1 MVTLM
6 TAETATEQEDDFPI
20 VGVGASAG
28 GLEALRDLF
37 EKMPADTGMA
47 FVVVQHLS
55 PDFKSMLDEL
65 LSRYTTLPVHQA
77 EHDMEVEPNTIYLMP
92 ARHEMI
98 ISDRHLILSER
109 DSDKGLFLPIDTFF
123 RSLATDAGASSVAV
137 VLSGTGS
144 DGSRGVR
151 DIHAA
156 GGLVIVQS
164 EASAKFD
171 GMPKSAEKTGVA
183 DLVLPPAEI
192 RESLIRY
199 AARARDHADAPPAEK
214 AGDAVSTIFELLRR
228 ESGIDFASYKQ
239 STVSRRV
246 DRRLLLSRS
255 RDLED
260 YVDKLC
266 ASPEEV
272 EALYK
277 DLLIGVTGF
286 FRDAEA
292 FRALEN
298 AIVPELIDRL
308 RVESQGELR
317 VWVAACATG
326 EEAYSIGIVLHEAFR
341 QRNLR
346 PHMKIFAT
354 DVHASSIEI
363 AAQGRYPAEA
373 LADMPEHLKQRYF
386 EHIGD
391 EYQVQSQLRGSMVF
405 ARHNVLR
412 DAPFTRLDLITCRN
426 LLIYFKTSAQ
436 RKVLALFHFSLK
448 IGGALML
455 GPSETPG
462 PLSDEFT
469 SVDPRWKIYRKRR
482 DIGLPSDLKLA
493 RSPLMTS
500 HERPERARVGPPEV
514 GRAQQVLLDRYAPPS
529 LIVDSQLQLVHTFNG
544 GGRYLGPRDG
554 RASLHL
560 LDMLEGELKFAVS
573 GAFKKAVSDGQ
584 TVVYSGV
591 PARSVDGLERVKLT
605 LEPLTKEGAERI
617 LITFEPMEVRR
628 ESERP
633 DTDMEELA
641 QNRIDSLEHELHYA
655 KENLQATI
663 EEMEAGH
670 EELQATNEEL
680 IAANE
685 ELQSANEELQS
696 VNEELYTVNAEH
708 QAKIAELTELTTDMN
723 HLLTAT
729 EVHTIFLDHE
739 LRIRKFTPKI
749 AETFNLLPHDIGRR
763 IDTFTHHLRH
773 DGLVADLE
781 AGLDQGK
788 VVERDVRDRQGRWY
802 FLRILPYR
810 PYDHGHGHERG
821 DGQVDGVLLTLV
833 DISTLK
839 RTERELRTSEQ
850 RYRTLVR
857 AVESTLWTTDARG
870 DMATE
875 QLEWEAFTGQAWDE
889 YRGRGWLNAI
899 IEAERRTIASE
910 WMRAVSARSLFELE
924 TRLWSQASAGYR
936 CVVLRAAPVLDEDQ
950 NVREWV
956 GTIRDIED
964 MARARSRLRERETEL
979 AGILDNS
986 PIIIAVKDPEGRYI
1000 FASRLAEDILGNS
1013 TGKLAG
1019 KSDSDLLPAS
1029 IARELHLHD
1038 EQVLHARHAMEFEE
1052 SLPMGGE
1059 RRIFSMVRFPLL
1071 DDRGEPYALAA
1082 VGSDITE
1089 RKVAEE
1095 RDRRELARRD
1105 QFLAMMSHELRNPL
1119 GAIVNAAHLLVDSR
1133 SAERAHKVI
1142 ERQSAHMARLLDDLL
1157 DISRISQGKIEIR
1170 FSRVNILES
1179 AEAAI
1184 EMVQPMIRSKC
1195 LELRICKP
1203 DTAVAV
1209 RGDRD
1214 RIEQVINNLLRNA
1227 AKFTDSGG
1235 WIELDIRPTGNRV
1248 EIAVRDSGIGLA
1260 PGEQDKVFELF
1271 YQRDMGI
1278 DRASSGLGVGLSL
1291 VRELVGL
1298 HGGTV
1303 RAHSE
1308 GHGKGSEFVVS
1319 LPAAPPD
1326 VSARAAPSTNG
1337 GATQQGLRIVL
1348 VEDNEDSREMLELLL
1363 TARGHEVASAA
1374 DGAAGAQ
1381 LIIERRPDLAL
1392 VDIGLPLMSGYDVA
1406 RKVRKECGGNAAI
1419 YLIALTGYGRQ
1430 EDRKAVLEAGF
1441 DEHLVKPIDIT
1452 ALDQLA
1458 GSTRARHPG

>member
-1 MVTLM
+1 MVKSM
-6 TAETATEQEDDFPI
+6 TADTATEQEDDFPI
-20 VGVGASAG
+20 IGVGASAG

-37 EKMPADTGMA
+37 EGMPEDTGMA

-77 EHDMEVEPNTIYLMP
+77 EHDLEVEPDTIYLMP

-98 ISDRHLILSER
+98 ISDRRLILSER

-192 RESLIRY
+192 RASLIRY
-199 AARARDHADAPPAEK
+199 AARARDHAGAPPARE

-255 RDLED
+255 RDLDE
-260 YVDKLC
+260 YVEKLC
-266 ASPEEV
+266 SSPEEV

-277 DLLIGVTGF
+277 DLLIGVTNF

-292 FRALEN
+292 FKALES
-298 AIVPELIDRL
+298 AIVPELMDRL
-308 RVESQGELR
+308 DARGELR

-354 DVHASSIEI
+354 DVHASSIET

-373 LADMPEHLKQRYF
+373 LTDMPAHLKQRYF
-386 EHIGD
+386 EQIGD

-426 LLIYFKTSAQ
+426 LLIYFKTPAQ
-436 RKVLALFHFSLK
+436 HKVLALFHFSLTL
-448 IGGALML
+448 GGALML

-462 PLSDEFT
+462 PLSDEFIA
-469 SVDPRWKIYRKRR
+469 VDARWKIYRKRR
-482 DIGLPSDLKLA
+482 DMGLPADLRLA
-493 RSPLMTS
+493 RSPLLTS
-500 HERPERARVGPPEV
+500 RERPARARVGPPEV
-514 GRAQQVLLDRYAPPS
+514 NRAQQVLLDRYAPPS
-529 LIVDSQLQLVHTFNG
+529 LIVDSELQLVHTFNG

-573 GAFKKAVSDGQ
+573 GAFKKAVSESQ

-591 PARSVDGLERVKLT
+591 PARSVDGLERVKLI
-605 LEPLTKEGAERI
+605 LEPLTKEGEGRI

-628 ESERP
+628 DSERP

-723 HLLTAT
+723 HLLVAT

-781 AGLDQGK
+781 TGLEQGK

-810 PYDHGHGHERG
+810 HYDHGHGHEG
-821 DGQVDGVLLTLV
+821 GEGEVDGVLLTLV

-839 RTERELRTSEQ
+839 RTERELSTSEQ

-857 AVESTLWTTDARG
+857 AVESTLWTTDDGG
-870 DMATE
+870 DMTTE
-875 QLEWEAFTGQAWDE
+875 QLEWQAFTGQSWDE
-889 YRGRGWLNAI
+889 YRGRGWLGAI
-899 IEAERRTIASE
+899 IEAERRTIARE
-910 WMRAVSARSLFELE
+910 WKRAVSERSLFELE
-924 TRLWSQASAGYR
+924 TRLWNQVSAGYR
-936 CVVLRAAPVLDEDQ
+936 CVVLRAAPVLDENQ
-950 NVREWV
+950 SVREWV

-964 MARARSRLRERETEL
+964 MARARSRLRKRETEL

-986 PIIIAVKDPEGRYI
+986 PIIIAVKDPEGRYV
-1000 FASRLAEDILGNS
+1000 FASRLAEDILGGS
-1013 TGKLAG
+1013 AGQLAG
-1019 KSDSDLLPAS
+1019 KTDRDLLPAS
-1029 IARELHLHD
+1029 LARELHMHD
-1038 EQVLHARHAMEFEE
+1038 EQVLHARQAMEFEE
-1052 SLPMGGE
+1052 SLPVAGE
-1059 RRIFSMVRFPLL
+1059 RRIFAMVRFPLL
-1071 DDRGEPYALAA
+1071 DDQGEPYALAA

-1089 RKVAEE
+1089 RKAAEE
-1095 RDRRELARRD
+1095 RDRRELSRRD

-1119 GAIVNAAHLLVDSR
+1119 GAIVNAAHLLIDSK
-1133 SAERAHKVI
+1133 SAERAHRVI

-1170 FSRVNILES
+1170 FSRVNVLES

-1184 EMVQPMIRSKC
+1184 EMVQPMIRSKG
-1195 LELRICKP
+1195 LELRISKP
-1203 DTAVAV
+1203 DTPVAV

-1227 AKFTDSGG
+1227 VKFTDPGG
-1235 WIELDIRPTGNRV
+1235 WIGLDIRPAGNRV
-1248 EIAVRDSGIGLA
+1248 EIVVSDSGIGLA

-1298 HGGTV
+1298 HGGTAQ
-1303 RAHSE
+1303 AHSE
-1308 GHGKGSEFVVS
+1308 GRGKGSEFVVS

-1326 VSARAAPSTNG
+1326 VSARAAPSREGDT
-1337 GATQQGLRIVL
+1337 AQKGLRIVL

-1363 TARGHEVASAA
+1363 TARGHDVASAA
-1374 DGAAGAQ
+1374 DGAVGAK

-1392 VDIGLPLMSGYDVA
+1392 VDIGLPVMSGYDVA
-1406 RKVRKECGGNAAI
+1406 RKVRRECDGSVPI

-1458 GSTRARHPG
+1458 GSTRPRRPD